1 MSIKII
7 PIILSGGSGT
17 RLWPLSRKDRPKQF
31 LHLSGSYS
39 MLQETIL
46 RLSGIE
52 NIDRPI
58 IVCNENHRFLVAHQ
72 CHDIGIEPTI
82 ILEPNGRNT
91 APAITVA
98 AIQSLVEFEDSVLL
112 VLSADHKIED
122 IKGFHHAIATAKETA
137 SEKKLVTFGVKPTGP
152 NIGYGYIKYSGN
164 ETNPSKVERFVEKP
178 NLEKA
183 NEYFVSKEYL
193 WNSGMFMFT
202 SKYFLDEL
210 KRFTP
215 EIYQKSLEAIER
227 STKDLD
233 FIRLDDKS
241 FNSCPSNSIDYALM
255 EKSDN
260 VFVIPVDIGWSDLG
274 TFESLRDSKTKDIN
288 GNIFEG
294 DVISFDTNNT
304 FIRSSEKL
312 VATFGVS
319 NMTII
324 NTKDALF
331 VSDNTQSENVKDIVK
346 VLVEA
351 KRSEHIHH
359 RKVHRPWGWYDSIEQ
374 GKYFQVK
381 RLHIDPKAKL
391 SIQRHQKRSEHWV
404 LVSGNVIATKGEND
418 YAMREGDSIFIPK
431 GEIHSLYNPKDEYAE
446 IIEVQSGFYL
456 GEDDIERFEDIYG
469 RADS

>member
-31 LHLSGSYS
+31 LQLYGSYS

-46 RLSGIE
+46 RLNGIE

-58 IVCNENHRFLVAHQ
+58 IVCNENHRFLVAQQ

-122 IKGFHHAIATAKETA
+122 IEGFHHAIATAKETA
-137 SEKKLVTFGVKPTGP
+137 LEKKLVTFGVKPTGP
-152 NIGYGYIKYSGN
+152 NTGYGYIKYSGN

-178 NLEKA
+178 NLERA
-183 NEYFVSKEYL
+183 NEYFISSEYL

-202 SKYFLDEL
+202 SEYFLDEL
-210 KRFTP
+210 KKFNS
-215 EIYQKSLEAIER
+215 EMYQKSLASIEE
-227 STKDLD
+227 SSKDLD
-233 FIRLDDKS
+233 FIRLDEKS
-241 FNSCPSNSIDYALM
+241 FNSCPSDSIDYALM

-294 DVISFDTNNT
+294 DIISFDTDNT
-304 FIRSSEKL
+304 FIRSSDKL
-312 VATFGVS
+312 VATFGIS

-324 NTKDALF
+324 NTRDALF
-331 VSDNTQSENVKDIVK
+331 VSDNSQSENVKEVVK
-346 VLVEA
+346 VLVES

-359 RKVHRPWGWYDSIEQ
+359 RKVNRPWGWYDSIEQ
-374 GKYFQVK
+374 GRYFQVK
-381 RLHIDPKAKL
+381 RLHIDPGAKL

-404 LVSGNVIATKGEND
+404 LISGNVIATKGEND
-418 YAMREGDSIFIPK
+418 FAMKEGDSIFIPK
-431 GEIHSLYNPKDEYAE
+431 GEIHSLSNPNDEYAE
-446 IIEVQSGFYL
+446 IIEVQSGSYL
-456 GEDDIERFEDIYG
+456 GEDDIERFKDIYG
-469 RADS
+469 RTDS

>member
-1 MSIKII
+1 MSIKIT

-31 LHLSGSYS
+31 LQLYGNHS

-52 NIDRPI
+52 NIDKPI
-58 IVCNENHRFLVAHQ
+58 IVCNENHRFLVAQQ
-72 CHDIGIEPTI
+72 CHDIDIEPTI
-82 ILEPNGRNT
+82 ILEPIGRNT

-98 AIQSLVEFEDSVLL
+98 AIQSLRESEDTVLL
-112 VLSADHKIED
+112 VLSADHKIEN
-122 IKGFHHAIATAKETA
+122 IEGFHHAISIAKKTVI
-137 SEKKLVTFGVKPTGP
+137 EKKLVTFGVMPTRP
-152 NIGYGYIKYSGN
+152 NTGYGYIKYSGIDN
-164 ETNPSKVERFVEKP
+164 EPSKVERFVEKP

-183 NEYFVSKEYL
+183 NEYFISKEYL

-210 KRFTP
+210 KKFNP

-227 STKDLD
+227 SSKDMD
-233 FIRLDDKS
+233 FLRLDEKS
-241 FNSCPSNSIDYALM
+241 FNSCPSDSIDYALM

-304 FIRSSEKL
+304 FIRSSERL
-312 VATFGVS
+312 VVTIGIS

-324 NTKDALF
+324 NTEDALLI
-331 VSDNTQSENVKDIVK
+331 SDNTQSENVKDIVK
-346 VLVEA
+346 ALVES
-351 KRSEHIHH
+351 KRSEHVHH
-359 RKVHRPWGWYDSIEQ
+359 RKVYRPWGWYDSIEQ
-374 GKYFQVK
+374 GKHFKVK
-381 RLHIDPKAKL
+381 RLHINPKAKL
-391 SIQRHQKRSEHWV
+391 SVQKHQKRAEHWV
-404 LVSGNVIATKGEND
+404 LISGSVIATKGENAF
-418 YAMREGDSIFIPK
+418 AMKKGDSIFIPK
-431 GEIHSLYNPKDEYAE
+431 GEIHSLSNPNDEYAE
-446 IIEVQSGFYL
+446 IIEVQSGSYL

-469 RADS
+469 RTES

>member
-331 VSDNTQSENVKDIVK
+331 ISDNTQSENVKDIVK

>member
-1 MSIKII
+1 MSIKIT

-31 LHLSGSYS
+31 LQLYGNHS

-52 NIDRPI
+52 NIDKPI
-58 IVCNENHRFLVAHQ
+58 IVCNENHRFLVAQQ
-72 CHDIGIEPTI
+72 CHDIDIEPTI
-82 ILEPNGRNT
+82 ILEPIGRNT

-98 AIQSLVEFEDSVLL
+98 AIQSIREFEDTVLL
-112 VLSADHKIED
+112 VLSADHKIEN
-122 IKGFHHAIATAKETA
+122 IEGFHHAISIAKKTVI
-137 SEKKLVTFGVKPTGP
+137 EKKLVTFGVMPTRP
-152 NIGYGYIKYSGN
+152 NTGYGYIKYSGIDN
-164 ETNPSKVERFVEKP
+164 EPSKVERFVEKP

-183 NEYFVSKEYL
+183 NEYFISKEYL

-210 KRFTP
+210 KKFNP

-227 STKDLD
+227 SSKDMD
-233 FIRLDDKS
+233 FLRLDEKS
-241 FNSCPSNSIDYALM
+241 FNSCPSDSIDYALM

-304 FIRSSEKL
+304 FIRSSERL
-312 VATFGVS
+312 VATFGIS

-324 NTKDALF
+324 NTEDALLI
-331 VSDNTQSENVKDIVK
+331 SDNTQSENVKDIVK
-346 VLVEA
+346 ALVES
-351 KRSEHIHH
+351 KRSEHVHH
-359 RKVHRPWGWYDSIEQ
+359 RKVYRPWGWYDSIEQ
-374 GKYFQVK
+374 GKHFKVK
-381 RLHIDPKAKL
+381 RLHINPKAKL
-391 SIQRHQKRSEHWV
+391 SVQKHQKRAEHWV
-404 LVSGNVIATKGEND
+404 LISGSVIATKGENAF
-418 YAMREGDSIFIPK
+418 AMKKGDSIFIPK
-431 GEIHSLYNPKDEYAE
+431 GEIHSLSNPNDEYAE
-446 IIEVQSGFYL
+446 IIEVQSGSYL

-469 RADS
+469 RTES